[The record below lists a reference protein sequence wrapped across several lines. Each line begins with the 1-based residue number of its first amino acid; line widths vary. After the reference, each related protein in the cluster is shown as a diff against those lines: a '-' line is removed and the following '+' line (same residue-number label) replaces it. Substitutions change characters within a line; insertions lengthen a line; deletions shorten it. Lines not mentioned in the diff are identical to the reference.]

1 MAERP
6 ADPPGAAGGY
16 LGAPLEES
24 SVAELPA
31 DERLPR
37 QSRLAR
43 PLDALVRGVGPVLL
57 ALVAGGILLLALGR
71 NPVIFYANIYQGGI
85 TQEAWQDSA
94 MRMAPLLLIA
104 GGLIVVFRANI
115 WNLGYQGQFLL
126 AGAMIAGLGP
136 RMETR
141 LPYWLTLTLLFMIAG
156 VVGASWTVI
165 PALLKAYYQVNEII
179 TTLMMSFIGI
189 SAANILIK
197 GPFQDFSSNVP
208 QTSVLPVSG
217 MLPNIPH
224 TRIHVGILV
233 ALGTILVVHYVLT
246 RTSFGLR
253 LQVLGASPRA
263 AVHAGVGVKRL
274 IITAFL
280 ISGALVGM
288 AAAAEVLGIE
298 GYVRADWNPV
308 FGDAVIPFVFLARLN
323 ALAVIPF
330 VAFYSILAIG
340 GEYATQQAQLPTD
353 FLLVVVGLILLFMTV
368 TEYVGRKRALGS
380 SYLTP
385 GLAHALRRR
394 TENA

>member
-1 MAERP
+1 
-6 ADPPGAAGGY
+6 
-16 LGAPLEES
+16 
-24 SVAELPA
+24 
-31 DERLPR
+31 
-37 QSRLAR
+37 
-43 PLDALVRGVGPVLL
+43 VLL